1 MKKILLLTLIFCFA
15 LILNSETASASHA
28 AGGELV
34 YELVPGTTNTY
45 KFIFKFY
52 RDCDGIAAPTTVT
65 MCYTNNCGAAITS
78 VTLNNY
84 GQLPSGVAN
93 GSPVSTGCPGYP
105 TQCNGGTTPGYQ
117 EWWYTANVTL
127 PSTCNAWRFWVSI
140 SARNTAINNL
150 NNPGAQNLYIETLF
164 DNTVSQNNNS
174 PYFSN
179 PPISYFCINQPVS
192 LNFGAIDVNG
202 DSLYFESIQP
212 RTGPGCT
219 TTLPTNIPYTTGS
232 GYNPLTNPFNTNST
246 FNINSST
253 GAVNFTPAQTGAS
266 VITIKVS
273 EYRNGVLIGYVMRD
287 IQLIIGN
294 CNTPSPIM
302 GIDTLTVNG
311 GQLLNGVVQ
320 GCAGDS
326 LNFCFNLTSTNPTAI
341 LVPSDNSV
349 VSTPGSTI
357 VYSNTLTDSIY
368 ACFSWATTALDT
380 GLHVLTITVKDSSC
394 APPGFLISNT
404 FSIPININPITQ
416 AFVDTSICLGD
427 STQLLAFG
435 GSQFHWTVLPGG
447 DDSTSMS
454 CTYCNNPWVSPT
466 STTSYVVTSDLTSI
480 CNKSIDTVTIVVAT
494 GPQLT
499 ITPDTTTCVNASL
512 QLNVSA
518 SPAGQAYNYTWS
530 PATFLNNSTIANPM
544 MVNPTAPTN
553 YTVTVSPQG
562 VLACASQ
569 AVVQVDVLLGY
580 DIANSDTAICD
591 GASVQI
597 NPIGGNP
604 KYTYLWTP
612 SAGVSNTGV
621 LGPAITPTPPGVY
634 TYSITASY
642 AGCPDSTQDIT
653 ITVDPNPVVDAGA
666 DEEICLGDT
675 VHLHATVTPGTNY
688 TYEWLPSADLN
699 NNTILD
705 PIFDGVATTVFT
717 LTATSPNGC
726 QGIDNMIVSVVPV
739 DFLVVDGDRNL
750 CPNQTATLTVSGGV
764 SYLWNPAMYT
774 SDSTASNITV
784 NPISTT
790 TFYVYGYDAKGCKD
804 TAKAVVVVNPGAV
817 LDAGDNQTIYPGESA
832 QLYAHGNCSFFSWFP
847 PNGLNATDI
856 KNPIAT
862 PSVSTRYFVTAQTE
876 AGCSAV
882 DSVDVIVSPESLM
895 ELPNAF
901 SPGSGTS
908 LNDELR
914 IILRGVA
921 TLNSFRVFNRWGQ
934 QVFSTTDITKG
945 WNGQYNGKPQ
955 PMGSYVY
962 VIDAVSN
969 TGKRFY
975 KQGNVTLVR

>member
-1 MKKILLLTLIFCFA
+1 MNKFCYFLVLFLAANIFHQQ
-15 LILNSETASASHA
+15 ASASHA
-28 AGGELV
+28 AGGELI

-45 KFIFKFY
+45 LFTFKFY
-52 RDCDGIAAPTTVT
+52 RDCSGSAEPATFT
-65 MCYTNNCGAAITS
+65 MCYTNSCGAPYSS
-78 VTLNNY
+78 VTLSKVIGNLPN
-84 GQLPSGVAN
+84 GQAN
-93 GSPVSTGCPGYP
+93 GSVVTTGCPGYP
-105 TQCNGGTTPGYQ
+105 TTCSGGVVPGYR
-117 EWWYTANVTL
+117 EWWYTGQVTL
-127 PSTCNAWRFWVSI
+127 NSTCNFWRFWVELCC
-140 SARNTAINNL
+140 RNNGINNL
-150 NNPGAQNLYIETLF
+150 VTSNSQNIYVEATF
-164 DNTVSQNNNS
+164 DNTVTQANSS

-179 PPISYFCINQPVS
+179 PPIAYYCINQLANS
-192 LNFGAIDVNG
+192 NYGAIDPNG
-202 DSLYFESIQP
+202 DSLVYESIDP
-212 RTGPGCT
+212 RHHSAGCSAT
-219 TTLPTNIPYTTGS
+219 PPNAIFAAGYTSLDPFPTN
-232 GYNPLTNPFNTNST
+232 NSFT
-246 FNINSST
+246 LNSAT
-253 GAVNFTPAQTGAS
+253 GAISFTPSATGKW
-266 VITIKVS
+266 VFTIKVS
-273 EYRNGVLIGYVMRD
+273 EYRNGQYIGYIMRD
-287 IQLIIGN
+287 IQIVVDN
-294 CNTPSPIM
+294 CNTPSPTM
-302 GIDTLTVNG
+302 GIDTLTIIGGDLING
-311 GQLLNGVVQ
+311 IVQ

-326 LNFCFNLTSTNPTAI
+326 LNFCFNITSTSPTAI
-341 LVPSDNSV
+341 LVTSDNGV
-349 VSTPGSTI
+349 VSTPGAIIT
-357 VYSNTLTDSIY
+357 YSNTLTDSVN
-368 ACFSWATTALDT
+368 ACLTWATTVLDT

-394 APPGFLISNT
+394 APPGFLITNT

-427 STQLLAFG
+427 STQLLALG
-435 GSQFHWTVLPGG
+435 GSSFHWTVLPGG
-447 DDSTSMS
+447 DDTTSMS

-466 STTSYVVTSDLTSI
+466 TTTSYVVTSDLTSI

-621 LGPAITPTPPGVY
+621 LGPVITPAPPGVY

-653 ITVDPNPVVDAGA
+653 ITVDPIPVVDAGA

-675 VHLHATVTPGTNY
+675 IHLHATVAPVGNY
-688 TYEWLPSADLN
+688 TYEWLPSSDLN

-882 DSVDVIVSPESLM
+882 DSVDVIVSPESLV